1 MNTIDFI
8 LDGKFHLPWPNT
20 HLFERCVLKSH
31 SSNLQAMQ
39 WTHMPW
45 TMSSPMRYLR
55 NVDAADSDPVDAELQ
70 ELHQRQAQL
79 LRERRRLQTQEVREF
94 KLKNELNTM
103 FDVEKAIEH
112 LAMRKATTNSAR
124 LFFLGVVAGW
134 WVGVAC
140 LMTQTV

>member
-1 MNTIDFI
+1 MQTKKLVNKKFASFQRGAF
-8 LDGKFHLPWPNT
+8 LDI
-20 HLFERCVLKSH
+20 H
-31 SSNLQAMQ
+31 SQGTLQAMQ
-39 WTHMPW
+39 WTTHMPW